1 MLSWIRRYL
10 AGAPQR
16 RARRLAR
23 DARTV
28 TGMVRETYRETA
40 ARDVARRVEEAIA
53 ATTAVDGDR
62 AALEHW
68 HGRLRAL
75 HGEARRA
82 QDQIGLT
89 AMTLAIID
97 FQARSLDAGGG
108 EAGRVIAGFLDE
120 PLGERPGSGADP
132 AEGPDAGIDETRGCR

>member
-1 MLSWIRRYL
+1 MLSWFRRYL

-16 RARRLAR
+16 RARRLTR

-40 ARDVARRVEEAIA
+40 AREVVRRVEEAAA
-53 ATTAVDGDR
+53 ATAAAGGDP

-75 HGEARRA
+75 HSEARRA

-97 FQARSLDAGGG
+97 LQARSLDTGGG
-108 EAGRVIAGFLDE
+108 DAGRVIADFLDT
-120 PLGERPGSGADP
+120 PLGERPAAGAGLT
-132 AEGPDAGIDETRGCR
+132 AGPDGGIDERRGRR